1 MAIYQYNCCCKASC
15 IWLTTRHLSKRIKEY
30 VPKNVE
36 NFCFSQKKDDTPTKV
51 LNASKRSSVAEKL
64 VNNLTCAN
72 SYNLN
77 IFRLIKTFSN
87 VFDLVKLKAICFL
100 LKNSVLCKQKG
111 FDYNVSIFSY

>member
-36 NFCFSQKKDDTPTKV
+36 NFCFSQKKDDIPTKV

-77 IFRLIKTFSN
+77 RFKIAKIYSS
-87 VFDLVKLKAICFL
+87 VFDLTKLEAICIL
-100 LKNSVLCKQKG
+100 LWKPVLWKQRY
-111 FDYNVSIFSY
+111 FY